1 MSSASSQTPRLHLC
15 TFADLLAI
23 PEERRFHEI
32 LDGELVQ
39 KATPG
44 GEHGTGQISTAAF
57 LKPRFSRQPN
67 GPSRPGGWWFATEVT
82 IELDLHDT
90 VQPDIAGWRRTTLPE
105 GPRGYPIRVAPDWVC
120 EVMTGS
126 EARRRDSVQKR
137 RIYALHHVAHYWLID
152 TDRKTLTVLRLT
164 PSGYI
169 DALQASHQDRVH
181 AEPFDAIEL
190 PVGVLFGDDEDLRG
204 RSTSY

>member
-1 MSSASSQTPRLHLC
+1 MSSASSETPRVHLA
-15 TFADLLAI
+15 TFADLLAL
-23 PEERRFHEI
+23 PEEARFHEI

-44 GEHGTGQISTAAF
+44 GEHGLGQLSTAAF
-57 LKPRFSRQPN
+57 LKPRFSHKPN

-90 VQPDIAGWRRTTLPE
+90 VQPDLAGWRRTTLPE
-105 GPRGYPIRVAPDWVC
+105 GPKGYPLRVAPDWVG
-120 EVMTGS
+120 EVVSGPD
-126 EARRRDSVQKR
+126 ARRRDGIQKR

-152 TDRKTLTVLRLT
+152 TDRQTLTVLRLT
-164 PSGYI
+164 PRGYEE
-169 DALQASHQDRVH
+169 ALHAHRKDRVH

-190 PVGVLFGDDEDLRG
+190 PVGVLFGEDEAP
-204 RSTSY
+204 